1 MDRENIMFFKNQD
14 GSYAMGIKV
23 LAIIMILMLI
33 KYYYIR
39 KVIMNILL
47 DIRI

>member
-1 MDRENIMFFKNQD
+1 MDRQNIMFFKNQD
-14 GSYAMGIKV
+14 GSYTMGIKV

-33 KYYYIR
+33 KYYYLR